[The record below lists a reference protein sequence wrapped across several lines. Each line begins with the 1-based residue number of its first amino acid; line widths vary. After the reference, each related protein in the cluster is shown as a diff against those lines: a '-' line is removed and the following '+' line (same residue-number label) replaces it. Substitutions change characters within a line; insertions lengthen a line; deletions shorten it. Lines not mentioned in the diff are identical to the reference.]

1 MNNKEEKEILI
12 TMKGVVLLAFRSNDN
27 EGKKVRMY
35 KELLVQK
42 AIANG
47 LTMDIFQQYTG
58 AVMFAIATPTAQIL
72 AYLQN
77 IADDGGKIETFTNWL
92 FERGYLNDNDV
103 MQLCGFASMSNP
115 THSNMS
121 KQAIQSEYFTAYRQ
135 NKEPYK
141 ATQGEFEGHSVSVK
155 VAGTDNK
162 DGFLVTLTIDDNPWT
177 YPEPM
182 TIEEAADCVKWLQ
195 ECHDI
200 PWSAVEIPVADIVRQ
215 ADKSIAC
222 RRLMKQA
229 EKDGLS
235 VAEMVR
241 GG

>member
-1 MNNKEEKEILI
+1 MKTKDEKEILI
-12 TMKGVVLLAFRSNDN
+12 TMKGVVLLTFRSNDN
-27 EGKKVRMY
+27 DAKKVRLY
-35 KELLVQK
+35 KELLIQK

-47 LTMDIFQQYTG
+47 LTMDVFQQYTG
-58 AVMFAIATPTAQIL
+58 AVIFAIATPKAQVL

-77 IADDGGKIETFTNWL
+77 VADDGGKIESFTNWL
-92 FERGYLNDNDV
+92 FECGYLNDNDV
-103 MQLCGFASMSNP
+103 IQIFGGMSNP
-115 THSNMS
+115 THQS
-121 KQAIQSEYFTAYRQ
+121 KLSQQNQSEYFTAYRQ
-135 NKEPYK
+135 DKEPYE
-141 ATQGEFEGHSVSVK
+141 ATQGEFEGHLVSVK
-155 VAGTDNK
+155 VTGTDNN

-177 YPEPM
+177 YPDPM

-195 ECHDI
+195 ERHDI
-200 PWSAVEIPVADIVRQ
+200 PWSAIEIPVADIIRQ

-235 VAEMVR
+235 VNEMVR